1 MIILVGNT
9 GNLPHKYY
17 AEEKGPGLFLKDH
30 HKDNSANKGSR
41 QCCCTGNTLK
51 GQGNPNNFFVT
62 RQQTPNTTYTFE
74 YILIKKCSKINM
86 FHNNLVKLVEI
97 IIILKLLGKNDE
109 NSIVNPVGINK
120 KWIFIQLCTRKN
132 GLSTRFK
139 TTSFFGG
146 VGGLQT
152 SANGASLAP
161 KFAGGS

>member
-74 YILIKKCSKINM
+74 YILYQKCSKINM

-120 KWIFIQLCTRKN
+120 KMDIY
-132 GLSTRFK
+132 
-139 TTSFFGG
+139 TT
-146 VGGLQT
+146 LY
-152 SANGASLAP
+152 
-161 KFAGGS
+161 